1 MKKQVTFLFSIF
13 TGTVFVAT
21 PVVLAVPSTDTPKSP
36 TSPNLEAKTTIHAAA
51 LTLKDLPPGFKEL
64 PPQLKTAIA
73 TQLEPLKQ
81 AIAKDNLPLNHFFAF
96 IEPEKME
103 LVMGFTGTL
112 TSQRQ
117 QAQFDAALKQV
128 QKPEF
133 EKEIKKL
140 EPGLRSL
147 QVVKFMN
154 YKKRPEFNHLANAS
168 SGFSIGAK
176 IEQLP
181 VNFDVIG
188 FRRQSFGAF
197 TAVMHM
203 TDKEPS
209 ISVKDVVTKLDR
221 RVSLPSSLRNL
232 PGISK

>member
-1 MKKQVTFLFSIF
+1 MKKQVTFLFSICM
-13 TGTVFVAT
+13 GAVFVVA
-21 PVVLAVPSTDTPKSP
+21 PVVLAVPFTDTSKNPA
-36 TSPNLEAKTTIHAAA
+36 SPNLEEKTTTQATA
-51 LTLKDLPPGFKEL
+51 LTLKDLPAGFKEL

-81 AIAKDNLPLNHFFAF
+81 AIAKDNLPLDHFFAF

-103 LVMGFTGTL
+103 LVMGFTGNL
-112 TSQRQ
+112 ANQAQ

-154 YKKRPEFNHLANAS
+154 YQKRPEFSNLAHAS
-168 SGFSIGAK
+168 TGFSVGAK
-176 IEQLP
+176 IEELP

-203 TDKEPS
+203 TGKEPS
-209 ISVKDVVTKLDR
+209 ISVKDVVIKLDG
-221 RVSLPSSLRNL
+221 RVSLPSSNF
-232 PGISK
+232 